1 MTTRRWRR
9 STYHTTTTATTTTT
23 SSSRSSKIITTD
35 TPGARAH
42 HHAGMAQVSQY
53 PKTLFIVL
61 SLSRHGGENCTLR
74 GSRVLHCVYAYALTC
89 AMY

>member
-9 STYHTTTTATTTTT
+9 STYHTTTTATTITS

-53 PKTLFIVL
+53 PKHYLLFFRYLVMGGKIVPFEAVACFIVFML
-61 SLSRHGGENCTLR
+61 MR
-74 GSRVLHCVYAYALTC
+74 
-89 AMY
+89 